1 VLLSFDS
8 SLFYS
13 VEFSDKNRELNED
26 ISQEAYRLS
35 QILNELP
42 KGKSK
47 QLAFEKLKECTMWAN
62 VALAQQELKE
72 D

>member
-1 VLLSFDS
+1 MSFDS

-42 KGKSK
+42 RGKSK
-47 QLAFEKLKECTMWAN
+47 QLAFEKLKECAMWVN
-62 VALAQQELKE
+62 VALAQRELKE

>member
-1 VLLSFDS
+1 MSFDS

-13 VEFSDKNRELNED
+13 VEFSDKSRELNDD

-47 QLAFEKLKECTMWAN
+47 QLAFEKLKECTMWVN
-62 VALAQQELKE
+62 VALALQELKE

>member
-1 VLLSFDS
+1 MLLSFDS
-8 SLFYS
+8 RLFYS
-13 VEFSDKNRELNED
+13 VEFSEKSCELNED

>member
-1 VLLSFDS
+1 MAFDDN
-8 SLFYS
+8 LFCS
-13 VEFSDKNRELNED
+13 VEFDDKDRELSED

>member
-1 VLLSFDS
+1 MSFDS
-8 SLFYS
+8 RLFYS
-13 VEFSDKNRELNED
+13 VEFSDESRELNED
-26 ISQEAYRLS
+26 ISQESYRLS
-35 QILNELP
+35 QILNKLP

-62 VALAQQELKE
+62 VSLAQQELEE

>member
-1 VLLSFDS
+1 MSFDS
-8 SLFYS
+8 RLFYS
-13 VEFSDKNRELNED
+13 VEFSDKSRELNED

-35 QILNELP
+35 LILNELP

-47 QLAFEKLKECTMWAN
+47 QLAFEKLKECTMWSN

>member
-1 VLLSFDS
+1 MLLSFDS
-8 SLFYS
+8 NLFYS
-13 VEFSDKNRELNED
+13 IEFSDKSRELNED
-26 ISQEAYRLS
+26 ISQEAYRLI
-35 QILNELP
+35 QIINELP

>member
-1 VLLSFDS
+1 MAFDS
-8 SLFYS
+8 RLFYS
-13 VEFSDKNRELNED
+13 VEFSDEARELNED

-72 D
+72 

>member
-1 VLLSFDS
+1 MSFDS
-8 SLFYS
+8 RLFYS
-13 VEFSDKNRELNED
+13 VEFSD

-35 QILNELP
+35 KILSELP

>member
-1 VLLSFDS
+1 MHLSFDS
-8 SLFYS
+8 RLFYS
-13 VEFSDKNRELNED
+13 VEFSDKSRELNED
-26 ISQEAYRLS
+26 ISQETYRLS

-42 KGKSK
+42 KGKAK

-62 VALAQQELKE
+62 VSLAQQELKE

>member
-1 VLLSFDS
+1 MAFNDN
-8 SLFYS
+8 LFYS
-13 VEFSDKNRELNED
+13 VEFDDKDRELSED
-26 ISQEAYRLS
+26 ISQEAYRLGKV
-35 QILNELP
+35 LYKLP

-47 QLAFEKLKECTMWAN
+47 QLAFERLKECTMWAN

>member
-1 VLLSFDS
+1 MSFDS
-8 SLFYS
+8 RLFYS
-13 VEFSDKNRELNED
+13 VEFSYESRELNED

-42 KGKSK
+42 KGKAK

-62 VALAQQELKE
+62 VSLAQQELEE